1 MDFFIY
7 IGLSCVSIVQKLV
20 VAICGK
26 MNNGKCEQWKVWTSR
41 KNFMSM
47 FWKAN
52 EICEDRV
59 AVGEE
64 EATVYQ
70 NIGMNTIMI
79 ARWTW
84 SKFKFGDS
92 YLVL

>member
-1 MDFFIY
+1 
-7 IGLSCVSIVQKLV
+7 
-20 VAICGK
+20 
-26 MNNGKCEQWKVWTSR
+26 
-41 KNFMSM
+41 MSM

>member
-1 MDFFIY
+1 ME
-7 IGLSCVSIVQKLV
+7 SV
-20 VAICGK
+20 
-26 MNNGKCEQWKVWTSR
+26 NNGKCELQEKTL
-41 KNFMSM
+41 SM

-70 NIGMNTIMI
+70 NIGINTIMI
-79 ARWTW
+79 ARRTW

>member
-1 MDFFIY
+1 MY
-7 IGLSCVSIVQKLV
+7 IGLFSLSFVQKLV
-20 VAICGK
+20 VAICG
-26 MNNGKCEQWKVWTSR
+26 NISQWKLWTSR

-52 EICEDRV
+52 EVCEDRV

-70 NIGMNTIMI
+70 NISMNTIMI
-79 ARWTW
+79 ARTTW